1 MKIADQLLNQG
12 NVFFKNRSYIPLI
25 LLPFAF
31 VATATS
37 IEKFPMWFGHTG
49 INFPERV
56 AVVLCLIGFIIRM
69 LTVGFTPANTS
80 GRNTA
85 TQVADSLNTSGIY
98 STVRHPLY
106 LGNYFMWLSIA
117 ALTADLYFV
126 AIFSLLYFI
135 FYERVMLAEEDFLS
149 KKFGD
154 SYTTWSQKV
163 PTIIP
168 NFSQWNSPNLY
179 FSWKK
184 VLAKEK
190 NGVLAFFVLL
200 AAFQMWT
207 DYVQMG
213 KVQLPH
219 PWTLNA
225 LVITGLVYLILKII
239 KHQTDWLKEENR

>member
-1 MKIADQLLNQG
+1 MKIADQLLTQG

-31 VATATS
+31 IVTKAS
-37 IEKFPMWFGHTG
+37 IEKFPMWFGHNG

-56 AVVLCLIGFIIRM
+56 AVVLCVTGFIIRM

-154 SYTTWSQKV
+154 SYTAWSQKV